1 MERKRGKKKK
11 RKRKERWI
19 LGRLE
24 GEGKKG
30 RREERKEKEVWID
43 SCVISTPSLLFL
55 CFFHIQPSMAL
66 KSFKVYSVGKNW
78 GPSLEGTG
86 ASRSCFYLWDFS
98 EGINLLS
105 YIRNIINIVWP
116 SILVF
121 SIVHVKLSLVI
132 LYTRIYIYIYFFFLE
147 LLLAP
152 CIAWAYS

>member
-1 MERKRGKKKK
+1 MDIGEVRR
-11 RKRKERWI
+11 RREKRKE
-19 LGRLE
+19 
-24 GEGKKG
+24 
-30 RREERKEKEVWID
+30 RREERKRGLDWFLCD
-43 SCVISTPSLLFL
+43 FYSFSPLL

-105 YIRNIINIVWP
+105 YISNIINIVWP

-132 LYTRIYIYIYFFFLE
+132 LYTRIYIYIFFFSWVVTSTMHCMGLF
-147 LLLAP
+147 LVFF
-152 CIAWAYS
+152 